1 MLSNLAELVEQ
12 YKEWKMMLSDSPEA
26 FDRHM
31 YLSELEMIVHSGLE
45 EGPAYSG
52 VMYQRLK
59 RYVDGYS
66 GLLEGEV
73 LDDDE
78 V

>member
-31 YLSELEMIVHSGLE
+31 
-45 EGPAYSG
+45 
-52 VMYQRLK
+52 
-59 RYVDGYS
+59 
-66 GLLEGEV
+66 
-73 LDDDE
+73 
-78 V
+78 